1 MKIKLNFRLLL
12 LFFGISVFVACK
24 KDDTDST
31 QPPPASVSLQ
41 EAVVGKWEI
50 HPAVARLKH
59 NSNNPPVSHK
69 IQEPSQVLSIEFLS
83 DSTYIVVMS
92 GNEVLTGKYNV
103 SDSAV
108 IDLSGFGHLS
118 EIKIAGNAMDFKLS
132 SNGTVIVISANKAE
146 TIPLTDNTRLLCRN
160 WYLTRA
166 ESGEEVYGEGPGA
179 PDKIT
184 ILFSAAGTYLVQF
197 SSDDTL
203 HSAEIANWKWHPTLS
218 NTFVFWWYDEPADED
233 AFVSI
238 TELSS
243 NSLKIQESHT
253 DYEYHYDGEGNITS
267 TDTFTVTTQYVLIP
281 ANQVSARQS
290 APVLRSRFLNTADKS
305 ATDKQK
311 AGIFR
316 RQF

>member
-1 MKIKLNFRLLL
+1 MKIKLNFRPLF

-24 KDDTDST
+24 KDDTGST
-31 QPPPASVSLQ
+31 QPPPVPVSLQ
-41 EAVVGKWEI
+41 EAIVGKWEI
-50 HPAVARLKH
+50 HPVAARLKQ
-59 NSNNPPVSHK
+59 NSNNSPVSHK
-69 IQEPSQVLSIEFLS
+69 IQEPSQVLSLEFLS

-160 WYLTRA
+160 WYLTQA
-166 ESGEEVYGEGPGA
+166 ESGEAVYGEGPVA
-179 PDKIT
+179 SDKVT

-218 NTFVFWWYDEPADED
+218 DTFVFWWFDEEPANDNY
-233 AFVSI
+233 VTI

-243 NSLKIQESHT
+243 SSLKMQESHT

-267 TDTFTVTTQYVLIP
+267 TDTFTVTAKYVLIP
-281 ANQVSARQS
+281 ANQVSPRHSGTA
-290 APVLRSRFLNTADKS
+290 LRSRFLNTAEKPGIDER
-305 ATDKQK
+305 K